1 MDLKNKNSILA
12 TKLLLDPL
20 GFKRSFWKKALE
32 IPMCQIADQIP
43 GLYLFAKDSDGR
55 HVLGNLRTLQR
66 CGCKTEEDLLGKTDY
81 EFYPQELCAKYA
93 EDDRKVLETGEPILE
108 LSELALNESGVVDW
122 FITNK
127 FPLKD
132 KNDKVVGTIGTTI
145 EYSKSH
151 ASYTNYSEIY
161 PAVKHLRDNFTG
173 NLTITEL
180 ADKVHLSVRQF
191 QRKFKARFHMS
202 IREYIIR
209 LRIHK
214 ACELLRNTD
223 MALAE
228 IACETGFYDQSAF
241 TRQFK
246 VHVNESPLKYR
257 KNLEK

>member
-1 MDLKNKNSILA
+1 MYTTRSLVN
-12 TKLLLDPL
+12 PVE
-20 GFKRSFWKKALE
+20 FKRSFWKKALD
-32 IPMCQIADQIP
+32 IPMCHISDQVP

-55 HVLGNLRTLQR
+55 HVLGNMRTLQR
-66 CGCKTEEDLLGKTDY
+66 CGCKDESELLGKTDY
-81 EFYPQELCAKYA
+81 DFYPQELCAKYA

-127 FPLKD
+127 FPIKD
-132 KNDKVVGTIGTTI
+132 KNDKVIGMIGTTI

-161 PAVKHLRDNFTG
+161 PAVKHLRENFTG
-173 NLTITEL
+173 NLTISEL
-180 ADKVHLSVRQF
+180 ADKVNLSVRQF

-223 MALAE
+223 MSLAD
-228 IACETGFYDQSAF
+228 ISYETGFYDQSAF

-246 VHVNESPLKYR
+246 VHVDESPLRYR
-257 KNLEK
+257 KNLQK